1 MKKQDKK
8 FIDAR
13 DRLRNIAV
21 MKRMLIKKQ
30 TYQKLMGQKVNGV
43 YDRELSDWEVDD
55 ISTSLDE
62 FESTIKDF
70 RNELHR

>member
-21 MKRMLIKKQ
+21 MKRMRIKKQ

>member
-62 FESTIKDF
+62 FQSTIKDF